1 MASSFEK
8 SVKGATKYKAAPP
21 KSKYIEH
28 ILIAT
33 HSGEAGVAEIFRSLQ
48 YRLRDSTWTIVFKS
62 LITIHLM
69 IREGSPDVTLAYLA
83 KHRNMLAISSFSD
96 VQTQGKNIRHYTTY
110 LNERAKAFKETKC
123 DFVRGA
129 TSRLEKLTVEKGL
142 LRQTECVQHQITAL
156 LKCDVLDNE
165 PENEIT
171 ITVFRML
178 VLDLLSLFHTMNT
191 GLIKILGYFFE
202 MSKIDAER
210 ALSIY
215 KNFIEQTDLVVQYLS
230 VARQYEYQ
238 TRVQVPKLKHAPVN
252 LGQQLEDYLR
262 DPDFETNRVQYLKE
276 QEAKNNKS
284 KNGKYISPKSEF
296 QPRPNNDF
304 PVPSELPN
312 DKNTKTVKKPD
323 TDLIDFFESIEQN
336 QQVINNQSEFK
347 QDVFQANS
355 APQFQ
360 PQNFQLQQNG
370 FVQTQK
376 MSFQE
381 TNQFMQIFNNGVN
394 AQHIVPQAYPNFN
407 VSDMGGYTTHV
418 PFQTSDSLS
427 TTPNLLGTNFN
438 HQLPQQQAMT
448 SQSGELQITNPFRQT
463 MKATNTLNSSVT
475 LYTSTS
481 PVTPSTN
488 RISTNPFAFSATT
501 INRPF
506 SPPPDYHFNQ
516 AQQLSQTSVI
526 RPIVTGTNP
535 FAKSTVNVD
544 MNPEQRQTLG
554 STNPFRKTQPVDN
567 TAESGW
573 PNLQKRIGGG
583 LDSLETIPVF
593 PRTM

>member
-1 MASSFEK
+1 MNSCTSFK
-8 SVKGATKYKAAPP
+8 QK
-21 KSKYIEH
+21 
-28 ILIAT
+28 
-33 HSGEAGVAEIFRSLQ
+33 
-48 YRLRDSTWTIVFKS
+48 
-62 LITIHLM
+62 LM
-69 IREGSPDVTLAYLA
+69 RNTL
-83 KHRNMLAISSFSD
+83 

-110 LNERAKAFKETKC
+110 LTERAKAFKETKC

-215 KNFIEQTDLVVQYLS
+215 KTFIEQTDLVVEYLS

-238 TRVQVPKLKHAPVN
+238 TRVEVPKLKHAPVN

-262 DPDFETNRVQYLKE
+262 DPDFETNRMQYLKE
-276 QEAKNNKS
+276 QEAKHSKS
-284 KNGKYISPKSEF
+284 KNGKYNTSKSEF
-296 QPRPNNDF
+296 QSRPNNDF
-304 PVPSELPN
+304 PVSSELSS
-312 DKNTKTVKKPD
+312 DKNTKSVKKPD
-323 TDLIDFFESIEQN
+323 PDLIDFFESIEQN
-336 QQVINNQSEFK
+336 QQVVKPQSEFK
-347 QDVFQANS
+347 RDALQAYNV
-355 APQFQ
+355 PQFQ
-360 PQNFQLQQNG
+360 PQKIQLQQNG
-370 FVQTQK
+370 FVPTQP
-376 MSFQE
+376 MNFQE
-381 TNQFMQIFNNGVN
+381 PNQFMQMFNNGVDG
-394 AQHIVPQAYPNFN
+394 QQIVPQVHPNFN
-407 VSDMGGYTTHV
+407 VSKMDGYTTQV
-418 PFQTSDSLS
+418 PFQTSDLIS
-427 TTPNLLGTNFN
+427 TTQNLSRMNFN
-438 HQLPQQQAMT
+438 PQLPQQQAMI
-448 SQSGELQITNPFRQT
+448 SQAGELQITNPFRHT
-463 MKATNTLNSSVT
+463 MKVANTLNSSVT

-506 SPPPDYHFNQ
+506 SPPPEHQFIQ

-526 RPIVTGTNP
+526 RPVVTGTNP
-535 FAKSTVNVD
+535 FAKSTVNLD
-544 MNPEQRQTLG
+544 MNPGQRQTSG